1 MQNKLPSKGSMGR
14 FFSMLWKARL
24 PYAWILGYIVVNI
37 LLTNVGVST
46 TEYTAQLYAGN
57 VDFGGVVL
65 PFLMVS
71 LVSLI
76 IGSISGI
83 LSGVCMARIDRNL
96 RRAVWNKI
104 VRLPFDYYQ
113 KNAPKELISRVT
125 TDISTISALI
135 MQVFILAL
143 TSLYATV
150 RLFVQIRSYN
160 PQLMVATLV
169 LLPLQVVIGVIA
181 GQLKFGLSDQVNR
194 RTAELTESV
203 SERTSQAMLI
213 KSFSAQ
219 EREDRTVGQRAKA
232 FYKTSIQNAW
242 VTNFVS
248 PTYVLVGALQFIV
261 IVMVGRGFYSNGS
274 ITLAQWVAYF
284 AFANQIINYL
294 TAYTGYWTSLKSAQG
309 ATNRVSAVMA
319 EPEEDRDAGDPVNTL
334 QGDIRFDH
342 VCFTY
347 GTNPFFSDL
356 CLTIPQGK
364 ATAVI
369 GPSGSGKTT
378 LLNLVERL
386 YVPQSGTI
394 YIGNDDISRFS
405 KKSYRSAL
413 TYITQEATLL
423 SGTIRENLV
432 FGVHREV
439 EDAELDQ
446 VCQQVQLLDYIRN
459 LPAGYDTQ
467 VGEDGFRLSGG
478 QKQKLAAAR
487 GMLKNSAY
495 FLMDEGTAAMDAQ
508 AKDAVWD
515 AVSHMMSGKTTLYV
529 AHDRQTVMK
538 ADYVV
543 VMDQGRVVAFG
554 PIETVYETN
563 DYLRQLVGKGGLK
576 R

>member
-1 MQNKLPSKGSMGR
+1 MQNKQPPKGSMGR

-24 PYAWILGYIVVNI
+24 PYVWIVGYVIVNV
-37 LLTNVGVST
+37 LLTNVGIST
-46 TEYTAQLYAGN
+46 TEYTAELYAGN
-57 VDFGGVVL
+57 VDFLGVVL
-65 PFLMVS
+65 PFL

-76 IGSISGI
+76 SLVIGSISGI

-96 RRAVWNKI
+96 RRAVWQKI
-104 VRLPFDYYQ
+104 VRLPFGYYQ
-113 KNAPKELISRVT
+113 QNAPKELISRVT

-143 TSLYATV
+143 TSLYSTV
-150 RLFVQIRSYN
+150 RLFIQIRSYN
-160 PQLMVATLV
+160 PRLMVATLV
-169 LLPLQVVIGVIA
+169 LLPLQVVIGVVA

-194 RTAELTESV
+194 RTAELTEAV
-203 SERTSQAMLI
+203 SERTGQSMLI

-219 EREDRTVGQRAKA
+219 QREDKAVGRRAQA
-232 FYKTSIQNAW
+232 YCKTSLQNAW

-248 PTYVLVGALQFIV
+248 PVYVLVGALQFIV
-261 IVMVGRGFYSNGS
+261 IVMVGRGFYAGGA

-284 AFANQIINYL
+284 AFANQIINNL
-294 TAYTGYWTSLKSAQG
+294 TAYTGYWTSLKTAQG

-319 EPEEDRDAGDPVNTL
+319 EPEEDRDAGEPVNAL

-342 VCFTY
+342 VCFSY
-347 GTNPFFSDL
+347 GNHPLFEDL
-356 CLTIPQGK
+356 SLTIPQGK

-386 YVPQSGTI
+386 YTPRSGTI
-394 YIGNDDISRFS
+394 SIGQDDICRFS
-405 KKSYRSAL
+405 KRSYRAAL
-413 TYITQEATLL
+413 TYITQESTML

-432 FGVHREV
+432 FGVRREV

-446 VCQQVQLLDYIRN
+446 TCEQVNLLDYIRS

-515 AVSHMMSGKTTLYV
+515 AVSRMMHGKTTLYV
-529 AHDRQTVMK
+529 AHDRQTVLK

-543 VMDQGRVVAFG
+543 VLDRGRVTAFG
-554 PIETVYETN
+554 PMEEVYEKN
-563 DYLRQLVGKGGLK
+563 EYLRQLVGEGGLK

>member
-1 MQNKLPSKGSMGR
+1 MGR

-24 PYAWILGYIVVNI
+24 PYGWILGYIVVNI
-37 LLTNVGVST
+37 LLTNVGVSA

-57 VDFGGVVL
+57 VDFLGVVL

-71 LVSLI
+71 LVSLV
-76 IGSISGI
+76 IGSVSGI
-83 LSGVCMARIDRNL
+83 QSGVCMSRIDRNL
-96 RRAVWNKI
+96 RRAVWKKV
-104 VRLPFDYYQ
+104 VRLPFSYYQ
-113 KNAPKELISRVT
+113 QNAPKELISRVT
-125 TDISTISALI
+125 TDTSTISALI
-135 MQVFILAL
+135 MQVFVLAL

-160 PQLMVATLV
+160 PRLMAATLV

-194 RTAELTESV
+194 RTAELTEAV

-219 EREDRTVGQRAKA
+219 EQENRTVGQRARA
-232 FYKTSIQNAW
+232 FCKTAIQNAW

-248 PTYVLVGALQFIV
+248 PVYVLVGGLQFIV
-261 IVMVGRGFYSNGS
+261 IVMVGRGFYADGS
-274 ITLAQWVAYF
+274 ITLAQWVGYF

-294 TAYTGYWTSLKSAQG
+294 AAYTGCWTSLKTAQG

-319 EPEEDRDAGDPVNTL
+319 EPEEDRDTGDQADAL
-334 QGDIRFDH
+334 RGDIVFDH
-342 VCFTY
+342 VCFGY
-347 GTNPFFSDL
+347 GSQPLFEDL
-356 CLTIPQGK
+356 CLTIPQGR
-364 ATAVI
+364 ATAVV
-369 GPSGSGKTT
+369 GPSGSGKTS

-386 YVPQSGTI
+386 YTPQSGTVR
-394 YIGNDDISRFS
+394 IGEDDIRRFS
-405 KKSYRSAL
+405 KKSYRAAL
-413 TYITQEATLL
+413 AYITQESTML

-432 FGVHREV
+432 FGVRREV
-439 EDAELDQ
+439 EDAELDE
-446 VCQQVQLLDYIRN
+446 VCGRVELLDYIRS

-467 VGEDGFRLSGG
+467 VGEEGGRLSGG

-495 FLMDEGTAAMDAQ
+495 FLMDEGTAAMDAE
-508 AKDAVWD
+508 AKDAVRSGVTD
-515 AVSHMMSGKTTLYV
+515 AMQGKANLYE
-529 AHDRQTVMK
+529 ARGGRTGGK

-543 VMDQGRVVAFG
+543 VMDGGRVAAFG
-554 PIETVYETN
+554 PIAAVYESN
-563 DYLRQLVGKGGLK
+563 EYLRQLLGEGGLQ

>member
-1 MQNKLPSKGSMGR
+1 MQNKQTKGSMGR

-24 PYAWILGYIVVNI
+24 PYVWIVGYLVANV
-37 LLTNVGVST
+37 LLTNVGVSA

-57 VDFGGVVL
+57 VDFWGVVI
-65 PFLMVS
+65 PFLVVS
-71 LVSLI
+71 LVSLV
-76 IGSISGI
+76 IGSVSGI
-83 LSGVCMARIDRNL
+83 LSGICMARIDRNL
-96 RRAVWNKI
+96 RRAVWQKI
-104 VRLPFDYYQ
+104 VRLPFGYYQ
-113 KNAPKELISRVT
+113 QNAPKELISRVT

-135 MQVFILAL
+135 MQVFLLAL
-143 TSLYATV
+143 TSLYSTV

-160 PQLMVATLV
+160 SRLMVATLV
-169 LLPLQVVIGVIA
+169 LLPLQVVIGVLA

-194 RTAELTESV
+194 RTAELTEAV
-203 SERTSQAMLI
+203 SERTGQAMLI

-219 EREDRTVGQRAKA
+219 QREDQAVGSRARA
-232 FYKTSIQNAW
+232 YYKTSIQNAW

-248 PTYVLVGALQFIV
+248 PVYVLVGALQFIV
-261 IVMVGRGFYSNGS
+261 IVMVGRGFYADGS

-284 AFANQIINYL
+284 AFANQIINNL

-319 EPEEDRDAGDPVNTL
+319 EPEEDRDAGDPVDAL
-334 QGDIRFDH
+334 QGDIVFDH
-342 VCFTY
+342 LRFGY
-347 GTNPFFSDL
+347 GAAPLFDDL
-356 CLTIPQGK
+356 CLTIPQGR

-386 YVPQSGTI
+386 YTPQDGTI
-394 YIGNDDISRFS
+394 RIGSDDIRRFA
-405 KKSYRSAL
+405 KRSYRAAL
-413 TYITQEATLL
+413 TYITQESTML

-432 FGVHREV
+432 FGVRREV
-439 EDAELDQ
+439 EDTELDRICEE
-446 VCQQVQLLDYIRN
+446 VGLLDYIRS

-467 VGEDGFRLSGG
+467 VGEDGSRLSGG

-508 AKDAVWD
+508 SKDAVWN
-515 AVSHMMSGKTTLYV
+515 AVSRLMHGKTTLYV
-529 AHDRQTVMK
+529 AHDRQTVLK

-543 VMDQGRVVAFG
+543 VMDRGRVAAFG
-554 PIETVYETN
+554 PIEEVYETN
-563 DYLRQLVGKGGLK
+563 QYLRQLVGEGGLN

>member
-1 MQNKLPSKGSMGR
+1 MGR

-24 PYAWILGYIVVNI
+24 PYVWIVGYVIINI
-37 LLTNVGVST
+37 LLTNVGIST
-46 TEYTAQLYAGN
+46 TEYTAELYAGN
-57 VDFGGVVL
+57 VDFLGVVL

-71 LVSLI
+71 LISLV

-96 RRAVWNKI
+96 RRAVWQKI
-104 VRLPFDYYQ
+104 VRLPFRYYQ
-113 KNAPKELISRVT
+113 QNAPKELISRVT

-143 TSLYATV
+143 TSLYSTV

-160 PQLMVATLV
+160 SRLMVATLV
-169 LLPLQVVIGVIA
+169 LLPLQVVIGEVA

-194 RTAELTESV
+194 RTAELTEAV
-203 SERTSQAMLI
+203 SERTGQAMLI

-219 EREDRTVGQRAKA
+219 KREDQAVGRHARA
-232 FYKTSIQNAW
+232 FFTTSIRNAW
-242 VTNFVS
+242 VTSFVS
-248 PTYVLVGALQFIV
+248 PVYVLVGALQFIV
-261 IVMVGRGFYSNGS
+261 IVMVGRGFYSDGA

-284 AFANQIINYL
+284 AFANQIINNL
-294 TAYTGYWTSLKSAQG
+294 TAYTGYWTSLKTAQG

-319 EPEEDRDAGDPVNTL
+319 EPEEDRDAGEPVTAL
-334 QGDIRFDH
+334 QGDICFDH
-342 VCFTY
+342 VDFSY
-347 GTNPFFSDL
+347 GGHPLFQDL
-356 CLTIPQGK
+356 SLTIPQGK

-386 YVPQSGTI
+386 YAPQSGTI
-394 YIGNDDISRFS
+394 SIGQDDIRRFS
-405 KKSYRSAL
+405 KRSYRAAL
-413 TYITQEATLL
+413 TYITQESTML

-432 FGVHREV
+432 FGVRREV

-446 VCQQVQLLDYIRN
+446 VCEQVNLLDYIRS

-508 AKDAVWD
+508 AKDVVWD
-515 AVSHMMSGKTTLYV
+515 AVSRMMYGKTTLYV
-529 AHDRQTVMK
+529 AHDRQTVLK

-543 VMDQGRVVAFG
+543 VLDRGRVAAFG
-554 PIETVYETN
+554 PMEEVYAHNE
-563 DYLRQLVGKGGLK
+563 YLRQLVGEGGLK

>member
-1 MQNKLPSKGSMGR
+1 MQNKQPPKGSMGR

-24 PYAWILGYIVVNI
+24 PYVWIVGYVIVNI
-37 LLTNVGVST
+37 LLTNVGIST
-46 TEYTAQLYAGN
+46 TEYTAELYAGN
-57 VDFGGVVL
+57 VDFLGVVL

-71 LVSLI
+71 LISLV

-96 RRAVWNKI
+96 RRAVWQKI
-104 VRLPFDYYQ
+104 VRLPFRYYQ
-113 KNAPKELISRVT
+113 ENAPKELISRVT

-143 TSLYATV
+143 TSLYSTV

-160 PQLMVATLV
+160 SRLMVATLV
-169 LLPLQVVIGVIA
+169 LLPLQVVIGVVA

-194 RTAELTESV
+194 RTAELTEAV
-203 SERTSQAMLI
+203 SERTGQAMLI

-219 EREDRTVGQRAKA
+219 KREDQAVGRRARA
-232 FYKTSIQNAW
+232 FFKTSLQNAW

-248 PTYVLVGALQFIV
+248 PVYVLVGALQFIV
-261 IVMVGRGFYSNGS
+261 IVMVGRGFYSDGA

-284 AFANQIINYL
+284 AFANQIINNL
-294 TAYTGYWTSLKSAQG
+294 TAYTGYWTSLKTAQG

-319 EPEEDRDAGDPVNTL
+319 EPEEDRDAGDPVTKL
-334 QGDIRFDH
+334 QGDICFDH
-342 VCFTY
+342 VDFSY
-347 GTNPFFSDL
+347 GGHPLFQDL
-356 CLTIPQGK
+356 SLTIPQGK

-386 YVPQSGTI
+386 YAPQSGTI
-394 YIGNDDISRFS
+394 SIGQDDIRRFS
-405 KKSYRSAL
+405 KRSYRAAL
-413 TYITQEATLL
+413 TYITQESTML

-432 FGVHREV
+432 FGVRREV

-446 VCQQVQLLDYIRN
+446 VCEQVNLLDYIRS

-508 AKDAVWD
+508 AKDVVWD
-515 AVSHMMSGKTTLYV
+515 AVSRMMYGKTTLYV
-529 AHDRQTVMK
+529 AHDRQTVLK

-543 VMDQGRVVAFG
+543 VLDRGRVAAFG
-554 PIETVYETN
+554 PMEEVYAHNE
-563 DYLRQLVGKGGLK
+563 YLRQLVGEGGLK

>member
-1 MQNKLPSKGSMGR
+1 MQNKQPPKGSMGR

-24 PYAWILGYIVVNI
+24 PYVWIVGYVIVNV
-37 LLTNVGVST
+37 LLTNVGIST
-46 TEYTAQLYAGN
+46 TEYTAELYAGN
-57 VDFGGVVL
+57 VDFLGVVL
-65 PFLMVS
+65 PFL

-76 IGSISGI
+76 SLVIGSISGI

-96 RRAVWNKI
+96 RRAVWQKI
-104 VRLPFDYYQ
+104 VRLPFGYYQ
-113 KNAPKELISRVT
+113 QNAPKELISRVT

-143 TSLYATV
+143 TSLYSTV
-150 RLFVQIRSYN
+150 RLFIQIRSYN
-160 PQLMVATLV
+160 PRLMVATLV
-169 LLPLQVVIGVIA
+169 LLPLQVVIGVVA

-194 RTAELTESV
+194 RTAELTEAV
-203 SERTSQAMLI
+203 SERTGQSMLI

-219 EREDRTVGQRAKA
+219 QREDKAVGRRAQA
-232 FYKTSIQNAW
+232 YCKTSLQNAW

-248 PTYVLVGALQFIV
+248 PVYVLVGALQFIV
-261 IVMVGRGFYSNGS
+261 IVMVGRGFYAGGA

-284 AFANQIINYL
+284 AFANQIINNL
-294 TAYTGYWTSLKSAQG
+294 TAYTGYWTSLKTAQG

-319 EPEEDRDAGDPVNTL
+319 EPEEDRDAGEPVNAL

-342 VCFTY
+342 VCFSY
-347 GTNPFFSDL
+347 GNHPLFEDL
-356 CLTIPQGK
+356 SLTIPQGK

-386 YVPQSGTI
+386 YTPRSGTI
-394 YIGNDDISRFS
+394 SIGQADICRFS
-405 KKSYRSAL
+405 KRSYRAAL
-413 TYITQEATLL
+413 TYITQESTML

-432 FGVHREV
+432 FGVRREV

-446 VCQQVQLLDYIRN
+446 ACEQVNLLDYIRS

-515 AVSHMMSGKTTLYV
+515 AVSRMMHGKTTLYV
-529 AHDRQTVMK
+529 AHDRQTVLK

-543 VMDQGRVVAFG
+543 VLDRGRVTAFG
-554 PIETVYETN
+554 PMEEVYEKN
-563 DYLRQLVGKGGLK
+563 EYLRQLVGEGGLK

>member
-1 MQNKLPSKGSMGR
+1 MQNKQTKGSMGR

-24 PYAWILGYIVVNI
+24 PYVWIVGYLVANV
-37 LLTNVGVST
+37 LLTNVGVSA

-57 VDFGGVVL
+57 VDFWGVVI
-65 PFLMVS
+65 PFLVVS
-71 LVSLI
+71 LVSLV
-76 IGSISGI
+76 IGSVSGI
-83 LSGVCMARIDRNL
+83 LSGICMARIDRNL
-96 RRAVWNKI
+96 RRAVWQKI
-104 VRLPFDYYQ
+104 VRLPFGYYQ
-113 KNAPKELISRVT
+113 QNAPKELISRVT

-135 MQVFILAL
+135 MQVFLLAL
-143 TSLYATV
+143 TSLYSTV

-160 PQLMVATLV
+160 SRLMVATLV
-169 LLPLQVVIGVIA
+169 LLPLQVVIGVLA

-194 RTAELTESV
+194 RTAELTEAV
-203 SERTSQAMLI
+203 SERTGQAMLI

-219 EREDRTVGQRAKA
+219 QREDQAVGSRARA
-232 FYKTSIQNAW
+232 YYKTSIQNAW

-248 PTYVLVGALQFIV
+248 PVYVLVGALQFIV
-261 IVMVGRGFYSNGS
+261 IVMVGRGFYADGS

-284 AFANQIINYL
+284 AFANQIINNL

-319 EPEEDRDAGDPVNTL
+319 EPEEDRDAGDPVDAL
-334 QGDIRFDH
+334 QGDIVFDH
-342 VCFTY
+342 LRFGY
-347 GTNPFFSDL
+347 GATPLFDDL
-356 CLTIPQGK
+356 CLTIPQGR

-386 YVPQSGTI
+386 YTPQDGTI
-394 YIGNDDISRFS
+394 RIGSDDIRRFA
-405 KKSYRSAL
+405 KRSYRAAL
-413 TYITQEATLL
+413 TYITQESTML

-432 FGVHREV
+432 FGVRREV
-439 EDAELDQ
+439 EDTELDRICEE
-446 VCQQVQLLDYIRN
+446 VGLLDYIRS

-467 VGEDGFRLSGG
+467 VGEDGSRLSGG

-508 AKDAVWD
+508 SKDAVWN
-515 AVSHMMSGKTTLYV
+515 AVSRLMHGKTTLYV
-529 AHDRQTVMK
+529 AHDRQTVLK

-543 VMDQGRVVAFG
+543 VMDRGRVAAFG
-554 PIETVYETN
+554 PIEEVYETN
-563 DYLRQLVGKGGLK
+563 QYLRQLVGEGGLN

>member
-1 MQNKLPSKGSMGR
+1 MQNKLPPKGSMGR

-24 PYAWILGYIVVNI
+24 PYAWILGYIIVNI
-37 LLTNVGVST
+37 VLTNVGVST
-46 TEYTAQLYAGN
+46 TEYTAELYAGN
-57 VDFGGVVL
+57 VDFMGVVL

-71 LVSLI
+71 LVSLVVS
-76 IGSISGI
+76 SISGI
-83 LSGVCMARIDRNL
+83 LSGLCMARIDRNL
-96 RRAVWNKI
+96 RRAVWEKV
-104 VRLPFDYYQ
+104 VRLPFGYYQ
-113 KNAPKELISRVT
+113 QNAPKELISRVT
-125 TDISTISALI
+125 TDVSTISALI

-150 RLFVQIRSYN
+150 RLFVQIRSYD

-169 LLPLQVVIGVIA
+169 LLPLQVVIGGIA
-181 GQLKFGLSDQVNR
+181 GHLKFGLSDRVNR
-194 RTAELTESV
+194 RMAELTEAI

-219 EREDRTVGQRAKA
+219 EREEHTVGQRAKA
-232 FYKTSIQNAW
+232 FYKISIQNAW

-248 PTYVLVGALQFIV
+248 PVYVLVGALQFIV
-261 IVMVGRGFYSNGS
+261 IVMVGRGFYSDGW

-294 TAYTGYWTSLKSAQG
+294 TAYTGYWTSLKTAQG
-309 ATNRVSAVMA
+309 ATNRVAAVMA
-319 EPEEDRDAGDPVNTL
+319 EQEEDRDAGDKVEAL
-334 QGDIRFDH
+334 RGDIVFDH
-342 VCFTY
+342 VYFAY
-347 GTNPFFSDL
+347 GTKPLFEDL
-356 CLTIPQGK
+356 SLTIPQGR

-369 GPSGSGKTT
+369 GPSGSGKTS

-386 YVPQSGTI
+386 YSPQSGSI
-394 YIGNDDISRFS
+394 CIGADNIRRFS
-405 KKSYRSAL
+405 KKSYRAAL
-413 TYITQEATLL
+413 TYITQESTML

-439 EDAELDQ
+439 EDDELDQ
-446 VCQQVQLLDYIRN
+446 VCKQVHLLDYIRS

-478 QKQKLAAAR
+478 QKQKLAVAR
-487 GMLKNSAY
+487 GMLKDSEY
-495 FLMDEGTAAMDAQ
+495 FLMDEGTAAMDAE

-515 AVSHMMSGKTTLYV
+515 AVSRMMCGKTILYV
-529 AHDRQTVMK
+529 AHDRQTVLK

-543 VMDQGRVVAFG
+543 VMEQGRVAAFG
-554 PIETVYETN
+554 PIETVYEKN
-563 DYLRQLVGKGGLK
+563 DYLRQLVGEGGLK

>member
-1 MQNKLPSKGSMGR
+1 MQNKQTKGSMGR

-24 PYAWILGYIVVNI
+24 PYVWIVGYLVANV
-37 LLTNVGVST
+37 LLTNVGVSA

-57 VDFGGVVL
+57 VDFWGVVI
-65 PFLMVS
+65 PFLVVS
-71 LVSLI
+71 LVSLV

-83 LSGVCMARIDRNL
+83 LSGICMARIDRNL
-96 RRAVWNKI
+96 RRAVWQKI
-104 VRLPFDYYQ
+104 VRLPFGYYQ
-113 KNAPKELISRVT
+113 QNAPKELISRVT

-135 MQVFILAL
+135 MQVFLLAL
-143 TSLYATV
+143 TSLYSTV

-160 PQLMVATLV
+160 SRLMVATLV
-169 LLPLQVVIGVIA
+169 LLPLQVVIGVLA

-194 RTAELTESV
+194 RTAELTEAV
-203 SERTSQAMLI
+203 SERTGQAMLI

-219 EREDRTVGQRAKA
+219 QREDQAVGSRARA
-232 FYKTSIQNAW
+232 YYKTSIQNAW

-248 PTYVLVGALQFIV
+248 PVYVLVGALQFIV
-261 IVMVGRGFYSNGS
+261 IVMVGRGFYADGS

-284 AFANQIINYL
+284 AFANQIINNL

-319 EPEEDRDAGDPVNTL
+319 EPEEDRDAGDPVDAL
-334 QGDIRFDH
+334 QGDIVFDH
-342 VCFTY
+342 LRFGY
-347 GTNPFFSDL
+347 GAAPLFDDL
-356 CLTIPQGK
+356 CLTIPQGR

-386 YVPQSGTI
+386 YTPQDGTI
-394 YIGNDDISRFS
+394 RIGSDDIRRFA
-405 KKSYRSAL
+405 KRSYRAAL
-413 TYITQEATLL
+413 TYITQESTML

-432 FGVHREV
+432 FGVRREV
-439 EDAELDQ
+439 EDTELDRICEE
-446 VCQQVQLLDYIRN
+446 VGLLDYIRS

-467 VGEDGFRLSGG
+467 VGEDGSRLSGG

-508 AKDAVWD
+508 SKDAVWN
-515 AVSHMMSGKTTLYV
+515 AVSRLMHGKTTLYV
-529 AHDRQTVMK
+529 AHDRQTVLK

-543 VMDQGRVVAFG
+543 VMDRGRVAAFG
-554 PIETVYETN
+554 PIEEVYETN
-563 DYLRQLVGKGGLK
+563 QYLRQLVGEGGLN

>member
-1 MQNKLPSKGSMGR
+1 MQNKLPPKGSMSR
-14 FFSMLWKARL
+14 FFSMLWKAHL
-24 PYAWILGYIVVNI
+24 PYTWIVGYIVVNI
-37 LLTNVGVST
+37 VLTNVGVST
-46 TEYTAQLYAGN
+46 TEYTAELYAGN
-57 VDFGGVVL
+57 VDFLGVVL

-71 LVSLI
+71 LVSLV

-83 LSGVCMARIDRNL
+83 LSGLCMARIDRNL
-96 RRAVWNKI
+96 RRAVWQKV
-104 VRLPFDYYQ
+104 VRLPFSYYQ
-113 KNAPKELISRVT
+113 QNTPKELISRVT

-150 RLFVQIRSYN
+150 RLFMQIGSYN

-169 LLPLQVVIGVIA
+169 LLPLQVVIGGIS

-194 RTAELTESV
+194 RTAELTEAV

-219 EREDRTVGQRAKA
+219 EREDYTISQRVKA
-232 FYKTSIQNAW
+232 FYKISIQNAW

-248 PTYVLVGALQFIV
+248 PVYVLVGALQFIV
-261 IVMVGRGFYSNGS
+261 IVMVGRGFYADGS

-294 TAYTGYWTSLKSAQG
+294 TAYTGYWTSLKTAQG
-309 ATNRVSAVMA
+309 ATNRVAAVMA
-319 EPEEDRDAGDPVNTL
+319 EPEEDRDVGDKVETL
-334 QGDIRFDH
+334 QGDIVFDH
-342 VCFTY
+342 VHFAY
-347 GTNPFFSDL
+347 GTSPLFEDL
-356 CLTIPQGK
+356 SLTIPHGR

-369 GPSGSGKTT
+369 GPSGSGKTS

-386 YVPQSGTI
+386 YTPQSGTI
-394 YIGNDDISRFS
+394 YIGEDDISRFS
-405 KKSYRSAL
+405 KKSYRAAL
-413 TYITQEATLL
+413 TYITQESTML
-423 SGTIRENLV
+423 SGTIRQNLV

-439 EDAELDQ
+439 EDAELDRVCKQ
-446 VCQQVQLLDYIRN
+446 VNLLDYIRS

-467 VGEDGFRLSGG
+467 VGEDGCRLSGG
-478 QKQKLAAAR
+478 QKQKLAVAR
-487 GMLKNSAY
+487 GMLKNSEY

-515 AVSHMMSGKTTLYV
+515 AVSRMMYGKTTLYV
-529 AHDRQTVMK
+529 AHDRQTVLK

-543 VMDQGRVVAFG
+543 VMEQGRVAAFG

-563 DYLRQLVGKGGLK
+563 DYLRQLIGEGGLK

>member
-1 MQNKLPSKGSMGR
+1 MQNNQPPKGSMGR

-24 PYAWILGYIVVNI
+24 PYVWIVGYVIINI
-37 LLTNVGVST
+37 LLTNVGIST

-57 VDFGGVVL
+57 VDFLGVVL

-71 LVSLI
+71 LISLV

-96 RRAVWNKI
+96 RRAVWQKI
-104 VRLPFDYYQ
+104 VRLPFRYYQ
-113 KNAPKELISRVT
+113 QNAPKELISRVT

-143 TSLYATV
+143 TSLYSTV

-160 PQLMVATLV
+160 SRLMVATLV
-169 LLPLQVVIGVIA
+169 LLPLQVVIGVVA

-194 RTAELTESV
+194 RTAELTEAV
-203 SERTSQAMLI
+203 SERTGQAMLI

-219 EREDRTVGQRAKA
+219 KREDQAVGQRARA
-232 FYKTSIQNAW
+232 FFKTSLQNAW

-248 PTYVLVGALQFIV
+248 PVYVLVGALQFIV
-261 IVMVGRGFYSNGS
+261 IVMVGRGFYSDGA

-284 AFANQIINYL
+284 AFANQIINNL
-294 TAYTGYWTSLKSAQG
+294 TAYTGYWTSLKTAQG

-319 EPEEDRDAGDPVNTL
+319 EPEEDRDAGEPVTAL

-342 VCFTY
+342 VDFSY
-347 GTNPFFSDL
+347 GGHPLFEDL
-356 CLTIPQGK
+356 SLTIPQGK

-386 YVPQSGTI
+386 YAPQSGTI
-394 YIGNDDISRFS
+394 SIGQDDIRRFS
-405 KKSYRSAL
+405 KRSYRAAL
-413 TYITQEATLL
+413 TYITQESTML

-432 FGVHREV
+432 FGVRREV

-446 VCQQVQLLDYIRN
+446 VCEQVNLLDYIRS

-508 AKDAVWD
+508 AKDVVWD
-515 AVSHMMSGKTTLYV
+515 AVSRMMYGKTTLYV
-529 AHDRQTVMK
+529 AHDRQTVLK

-543 VMDQGRVVAFG
+543 VLDRGRVAAFG
-554 PIETVYETN
+554 PMEEVYAQNE
-563 DYLRQLVGKGGLK
+563 YLRQLVGEGGLK

>member
-1 MQNKLPSKGSMGR
+1 MQNNRSPQGSLGR

-24 PYAWILGYIVVNI
+24 PYAWIVGYLVANV
-37 LLTNVGVST
+37 LLTNMGVSA

-57 VDFGGVVL
+57 VDFLGVVL

-71 LVSLI
+71 LVSLVM
-76 IGSISGI
+76 GSVSGI
-83 LSGVCMARIDRNL
+83 LSGICMARIDRNL
-96 RRAVWNKI
+96 RRAVWQKI
-104 VRLPFDYYQ
+104 VRLPFGYYQ
-113 KNAPKELISRVT
+113 QNAPKELISRVT

-135 MQVFILAL
+135 MQVFLLAL
-143 TSLYATV
+143 TSLYSTV

-160 PQLMVATLV
+160 PRLMVATLV
-169 LLPLQVVIGVIA
+169 LLPLQMVIGVLA

-194 RTAELTESV
+194 RTAELTEAV
-203 SERTSQAMLI
+203 SERTGQAMLI

-219 EREDRTVGQRAKA
+219 EREDRAVGQRAKA
-232 FYKTSIQNAW
+232 FYKTSVLNAW
-242 VTNFVS
+242 VTSFVS
-248 PTYVLVGALQFIV
+248 PVYVLVGALQFIV
-261 IVMVGRGFYSNGS
+261 IVMVGRGFYADGS

-284 AFANQIINYL
+284 SFANQIINNL

-319 EPEEDRDAGDPVNTL
+319 EPEEDRDTGDKVDTL
-334 QGDIRFDH
+334 QGDIVFDH
-342 VCFTY
+342 VCFGY
-347 GTNPFFSDL
+347 GETPLFDDL
-356 CLTIPQGK
+356 CLTIPQGR

-386 YVPQSGTI
+386 YPPQSGSI
-394 YIGNDDISRFS
+394 RIGEDDIRRFA
-405 KKSYRSAL
+405 KRSYRAAL
-413 TYITQEATLL
+413 TYITQESTML

-432 FGVHREV
+432 FGVRREV
-439 EDAELDQ
+439 EDAELDE
-446 VCQQVQLLDYIRN
+446 VCAEVGLLDYIRS

-467 VGEDGFRLSGG
+467 VGEDGSRLSGG

-487 GMLKNSAY
+487 GMLKDSAY
-495 FLMDEGTAAMDAQ
+495 FLMDEGTAAMDAR

-515 AVSHMMSGKTTLYV
+515 AVSRLMQGKTTLYV
-529 AHDRQTVMK
+529 AHDRQTVLK

-543 VMDQGRVVAFG
+543 VMDRGRVTDFG
-554 PIETVYETN
+554 PIEAVYEKN
-563 DYLRQLVGKGGLK
+563 DYLRQLVGEGGLK